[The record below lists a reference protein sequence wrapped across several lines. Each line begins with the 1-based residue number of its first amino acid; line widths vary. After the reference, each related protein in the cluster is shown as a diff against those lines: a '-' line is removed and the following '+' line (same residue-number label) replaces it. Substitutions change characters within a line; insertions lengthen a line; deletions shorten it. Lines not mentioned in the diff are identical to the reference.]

1 MADNT
6 KSYLAE
12 MKDTINIISLI
23 SNYLSISL
31 LRTLIQYTD
40 FFLYKQKKK
49 GRHQIKMTI
58 RFCFNIYNYN
68 HTLTSRGQNIL
79 GGGPSFGAPT
89 IYMQTSF
96 HLSSKRSNLSDI
108 VLNFLGQKTWLRIM
122 LPSLFIASNNYNK
135 YCASSLCFLKMKK

>member
-40 FFLYKQKKK
+40 FFCTNKRKKED
-49 GRHQIKMTI
+49 I
-58 RFCFNIYNYN
+58 R
-68 HTLTSRGQNIL
+68 
-79 GGGPSFGAPT
+79 
-89 IYMQTSF
+89 
-96 HLSSKRSNLSDI
+96 
-108 VLNFLGQKTWLRIM
+108 
-122 LPSLFIASNNYNK
+122 
-135 YCASSLCFLKMKK
+135 

>member
-40 FFLYKQKKK
+40 FFFVQTKEKRK
-49 GRHQIKMTI
+49 
-58 RFCFNIYNYN
+58 
-68 HTLTSRGQNIL
+68 TLDKNDNT
-79 GGGPSFGAPT
+79 
-89 IYMQTSF
+89 
-96 HLSSKRSNLSDI
+96 
-108 VLNFLGQKTWLRIM
+108 VLL
-122 LPSLFIASNNYNK
+122 
-135 YCASSLCFLKMKK
+135 